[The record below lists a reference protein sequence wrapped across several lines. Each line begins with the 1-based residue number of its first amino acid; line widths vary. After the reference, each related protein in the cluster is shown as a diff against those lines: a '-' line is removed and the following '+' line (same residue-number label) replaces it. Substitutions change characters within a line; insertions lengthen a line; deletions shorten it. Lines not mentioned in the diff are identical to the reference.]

1 MSERRFL
8 TVLAAFALATAM
20 SFAAIQPSF
29 AEDDDDDGPTGL
41 QKLFGSIGLLSL
53 PGPQIDYQERPPLVV
68 PPISNNYVQPQVQ
81 PNAAAAQPD
90 AWDFSNPRQQAAPAP
105 ENNNAP
111 PPAANLTLPPPVD
124 SNIVRQRNP
133 DFPVDP
139 EVKAAQKKKK
149 KGRMF
154 SRAEEDPSY
163 SGRTLRP
170 DEMKGA
176 GPLTRNNRG
185 ASQTNANAND
195 AQSTVQELSIPGLS
209 KMLPMIGREEQEK
222 PLVFSGE
229 PERQSLTQPPSGY
242 LTPSK
247 NAPYGSITKDKQ
259 KDEQRLV
266 HPNMPDYSGP
276 VQTR

>member
-20 SFAAIQPSF
+20 SFAAIQPSL

-41 QKLFGSIGLLSL
+41 QKLFGSIGILSL

-68 PPISNNYVQPQVQ
+68 PPITNNYVQPQVQ
-81 PNAAAAQPD
+81 PNTAATQPD
-90 AWDFSNPRQQAAPAP
+90 AWDFSNPRQPAAPAP

-111 PPAANLTLPPPVD
+111 PPAANVTLPPPVEPGL
-124 SNIVRQRNP
+124 VRHRNP

-149 KGRMF
+149 KTRMF
-154 SRAEEDPSY
+154 SRAEEDPTY
-163 SGRTLRP
+163 SGRTLRA
-170 DEMKGA
+170 DEMKGT
-176 GPLTRNNRG
+176 GPLTRGTKG
-185 ASQTNANAND
+185 ASQTDATANE
-195 AQSTVQELSIPGLS
+195 AQSTVQQLGIPGLT
-209 KMLPMIGREEQEK
+209 KMLPMIGHEQQEK
-222 PLVFSGE
+222 PLVFTGE
-229 PERQSLTQPPSGY
+229 PERQSLTEPPSGY

-247 NAPYGSITKDKQ
+247 NAPYGAVAKDKQ
-259 KDEQRLV
+259 KDDRRLV

-276 VQTR
+276 IQTR

>member
-20 SFAAIQPSF
+20 SFAAIQPSL

-41 QKLFGSIGLLSL
+41 QKLFGSIGILSL

-68 PPISNNYVQPQVQ
+68 PPITNNYVQPHT
-81 PNAAAAQPD
+81 AATQPD
-90 AWDFSNPRQQAAPAP
+90 AWDFSNPRQPAAPAP

-111 PPAANLTLPPPVD
+111 PPAANVTLPPPVEPGL
-124 SNIVRQRNP
+124 VRHRNP

-149 KGRMF
+149 KTRMF
-154 SRAEEDPSY
+154 SRAEEDPTY
-163 SGRTLRP
+163 SGRTLRA
-170 DEMKGA
+170 DEMKGT
-176 GPLTRNNRG
+176 GPLTRGTKG
-185 ASQTNANAND
+185 ASQTDATANE
-195 AQSTVQELSIPGLS
+195 AQSTVQQLGIPGLT
-209 KMLPMIGREEQEK
+209 KMLPMIGHEQQEK
-222 PLVFSGE
+222 PLVFTGE
-229 PERQSLTQPPSGY
+229 PERQSLTEPPSGY

-247 NAPYGSITKDKQ
+247 NAPYGAVAKDKQ
-259 KDEQRLV
+259 KDDRRLV

-276 VQTR
+276 IQTR